1 MFWQAY
7 GVSIRAIK
15 SLLRE
20 LTTKCLQYQ
29 VIYVLNKDIDTSSK
43 SIVAKVSS
51 AVTRNTKSL
60 ETVPEFPEIEK
71 VREDMTGAA
80 PFPLFF
86 GFI

>member
-71 VREDMTGAA
+71 VRETLSYWDEGSEVS
-80 PFPLFF
+80 
-86 GFI
+86 